1 MLSVFVIP
9 SLDGSEVGSEI
20 LIEGDEAH
28 HAIKVVRLE
37 LGEEISLTDGR
48 GNWAR
53 TKVNS
58 IEKKSFTASVLE
70 RGFEEI
76 KKPEFIVIQAMTKS
90 DRAKEAIELLVVGG
104 VDRIIPW
111 SSERTLAKWQGDS
124 SEKWMSAIVAASKQS
139 RRFRFPVLSAPM
151 STAEI
156 AQEFGADLIVL
167 HESAQQSISSMELA
181 SRERIVILVGPEG
194 GISENELLALSGT
207 QVRLGREV
215 LRSAHAGFAALSAV
229 AALIG
234 RWQ

>member
-1 MLSVFVIP
+1 MLSVFVVP
-9 SLDGSEVGSEI
+9 SLDVSVVGSEI

-37 LGEEISLTDGR
+37 LGEEINLTDGC
-48 GNWAR
+48 GNWVRA
-53 TKVNS
+53 TVKNM
-58 IEKKSFTASVLE
+58 EKKSFTASVLE
-70 RGFEEI
+70 SGCEEV

-111 SSERTLAKWQGDS
+111 SSERTLAKWQDDS
-124 SEKWMSAIVAASKQS
+124 AEKWMSAIIAASKQS
-139 RRFRFPVLSAPM
+139 RRFRFPQLSAPM

-167 HESAQQSISSMELA
+167 HESAQASISNIGLA
-181 SRERIVILVGPEG
+181 DRNRIVLLVGPEG
-194 GISENELLALSGT
+194 GISDNELTALGGT

-215 LRSAHAGFAALSAV
+215 LRSAHAGFAALSAA

-234 RWQ
+234 RW